1 MKKFDRVRE
10 LDDIVKR
17 AKECNYKVDM
27 SPFKSGYNGVY
38 LIHEERKTLTYINAT
53 NGRFG
58 VSVNISKDGEEE
70 EYDLIANHKSTDLDN
85 VEWYAEL
92 LNIIYC

>member
-38 LIHEERKTLTYINAT
+38 LIHEERKTITYINAT
-53 NGRFG
+53 TGRFG
-58 VSVNISKDGEEE
+58 VAVSISKDDKEK
-70 EYDLIANHKSTDLDN
+70 EYEVIANQHSVDLDN
-85 VEWYAEL
+85 IEWYAEL
-92 LNIIYC
+92 LNIVYC